1 MPRGSHRAVVVAAV
15 LAAVALTRC
24 GDDSQ
29 NPSGPDGLSA
39 PAGAHLVFVSA
50 ETNEPVSDASVV
62 VDGRFY
68 TTDPSG
74 SLALGEALPPG
85 RIIEA
90 RATGYLERRTSLR
103 SKGQLRFSLLPVHS
117 LSGLNQQQLTE
128 LMFTDATQCCP
139 AGGALGQSGLERVAP
154 HATELSV
161 SLSSRYRSY
170 AHLVA
175 GVRDAIDVVNGAQKN
190 VRFAYTDSS
199 SGQVTIDTDYS
210 ADDTTTCAYA
220 RRTTGSGGTTG
231 GQIRFGG
238 ACYSAMITSSRDA
251 FSSGL
256 LTVLTHE
263 LGHIVGLGHSS
274 DSGVMSVVNGRATN
288 YAYFR
293 AHRDFSP
300 AEKLVMSFLYQ
311 RGFGTRFPDDDVGAW
326 AARWGTK
333 TICILER

>member
-1 MPRGSHRAVVVAAV
+1 
-15 LAAVALTRC
+15 
-24 GDDSQ
+24 
-29 NPSGPDGLSA
+29 
-39 PAGAHLVFVSA
+39 VFASA
-50 ETNEPVSDASVV
+50 ETNEPVSDAQVM
-62 VDGRFY
+62 VDGRAY

-74 SLALGEALPPG
+74 SMALADALPPG

-90 RATGYLERRTSLR
+90 RAAGYLERRTSLR
-103 SKGQLRFSLLPVHS
+103 SKEQLRFSLLPVRS
-117 LSGLNQQQLTE
+117 PSGLNQHLLTE
-128 LMFTDATQCCP
+128 LMFTEATQCCP
-139 AGGALGQSGLERVAP
+139 AGGALGQSALERVAP
-154 HATELSV
+154 QSTALIV

-170 AHLVA
+170 RHLVE
-175 GVRDAIDVVNGAQKN
+175 GIREAIDVVNGAQKN
-190 VRFAYTDSS
+190 VRFAYADSS

-210 ADDTTTCAYA
+210 ANDATTCAYA

-238 ACYSAMITSSRDA
+238 GCYATMITSRRDA

-274 DSGVMSVVNGRATN
+274 DSGVMSVVNGHATN

-300 AEKLVMSFLYQ
+300 AEKLAMSFLYQ
-311 RGFGTRFPDDDVGAW
+311 RGSGTRFPDDDVGAW
-326 AARWGTK
+326 AASWGTK
-333 TICILER
+333 TICILEPW